1 MIRFTLNEASNYL
14 SWDENHHLNELV
26 IESPT
31 LFRKVVK
38 NFSIDLN
45 ESNYFTES
53 GKQLNSKYID
63 FISNPFQ
70 LNFNNKKAITT
81 LLKLLVKQSTSES
94 FYNET
99 NSFKSY
105 IIKYLD
111 ELIYAENFNFEVESD
126 PDFSIDAIAKAINI
140 HIVGDEDNFVDLLV
154 DYLGMMAELSDI
166 KLFAFLNLRAFLESE
181 DLDVL
186 LKSINNHQL
195 DVLFIESQQQDVI
208 PNTGRL
214 IIDKDLCEI

>member
-1 MIRFTLNEASNYL
+1 MIRFALNETNNYL

-26 IESPT
+26 IESPA
-31 LFRKVVK
+31 LFRKIVK
-38 NFSIDLN
+38 NFSTDLN

-154 DYLGMMAELSDI
+154 DYLDMMAELSDI

>member
-1 MIRFTLNEASNYL
+1 MIRFALNETNNYL

-31 LFRKVVK
+31 LFRKIVK
-38 NFSIDLN
+38 NFSTDLN

-154 DYLGMMAELSDI
+154 DYLDMMAELSDI